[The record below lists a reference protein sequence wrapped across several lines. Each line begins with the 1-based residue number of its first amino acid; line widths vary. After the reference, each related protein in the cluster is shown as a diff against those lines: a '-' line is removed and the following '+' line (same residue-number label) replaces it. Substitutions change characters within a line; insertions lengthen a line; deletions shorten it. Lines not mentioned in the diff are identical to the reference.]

1 MRTIIALALASVIGP
16 AAADDFA
23 PMALNGYTKAPP
35 QLGTA
40 KVFAQDGAL
49 FGNVQGIEGPP
60 GSITSLLVGIPGPAV
75 IRIGA
80 SQVSYDAFR
89 NVIVA
94 EAGVTNGAPGGR

>member
-1 MRTIIALALASVIGP
+1 MRTIIALALASVIRP

-23 PMALNGYTKAPP
+23 PMALNSYTKAPP

-40 KVFAQDGAL
+40 KVFSQDGAL
-49 FGNVQGIEGPP
+49 LGNVQGVEGTS
-60 GSITSLLVGIPGPAV
+60 GSTSLRVGVPGPAV

-94 EAGVTNGAPGGR
+94 EEGVTNGTPGGR